1 MPQDHL
7 AEIFAL
13 QKQLNARIGVDTD
26 KIQGNAEEQTK
37 WILNYSRAIQQETAE
52 LIDSVPWKWWAK
64 YQKLDVENARVEVVD
79 LMHFVVSAAQVL
91 GMDAEEFF
99 RLYTAKHQV
108 NQNRQDSGYTAKTE
122 DNRGL

>member
-1 MPQDHL
+1 MTQDKL
-7 AEIFAL
+7 TEIFAL

-26 KIQGNAEEQTK
+26 AIQGNPEEQTK

-64 YQKLDVENARVEVVD
+64 YQKLDLENARVEVVD

-91 GMDAEEFF
+91 GMDADEFF
-99 RLYTAKHQV
+99 RLYTAKHKV
-108 NQNRQDSGYTAKTE
+108 NQTRQDTGYTAKTE